1 MTRLLRECVDLTA
14 RTFVASSIRW
24 GRCALPLFATLLL
37 DCTGMTSSESHRQAF
52 SGTDPVKAARSP
64 ATPSR
69 ALELELTKALEAV
82 ARGRYASIEP
92 RLVRLASHDWRGSA
106 RAHIAL
112 AEVELMTGRYDSA
125 IARAR
130 PYCRVSEAH
139 FDDACTVLAE
149 ALRRTGDFD
158 RAISELTPFAENDV
172 ARSARLSLADL
183 LLDRGRMTEARV
195 LYRRLVED
203 FAEARTPDHD
213 SRQLAITGRAAHRL
227 GALKDANEFY
237 HRADTSGAVELTTL
251 IWRGELFL
259 TAHDPDRAQT
269 LADQAIRYAPD
280 HPAAQ
285 LFYARVRLAAIR
297 DAEHA
302 EQDLQRVRA
311 TNPKSAEPYAILAG
325 LALRDLDFGRA
336 RQQLGLGLAREP
348 WNLEL
353 LSLRAVAAFLADDR
367 AAFEAAVYQVLQLNP
382 AYTKLYRVVAEYAE
396 AEQRY
401 EDAIPILRRA
411 IELDPED
418 AMARAQLGIQLLR
431 SSDEQEGRKQ
441 LDLAF
446 KADPFDLRVRNTLV
460 LFEQKIDREY
470 VSVRQPGLTIRLPKT
485 YRELLQSIVPNWL
498 ERANSVLQQHYGSL
512 PSKTLAVELY
522 GDQDSF
528 GVRTSGVPA
537 TYLQGVCFGRTIIA
551 RLPTDEPTN
560 LGMTLWHELSHVYHL
575 ALSRHRVPRWF
586 TEGLAEVETAHY
598 RSEWTHERDLSVYQ
612 AMRDGRIPSVA
623 EMNRAYSRASS
634 IEELAVAYA
643 TSTYLVD
650 YLVRS
655 YGFGKMREMLVAW
668 GKHASTQQVVTEVLA
683 TSLDQLDVAFRSTL
697 RQRLA
702 RFDGQYLPPS
712 DPSPD
717 ARATVSGEADWSDPK
732 ATALAVRAVLLE
744 GQIPRARE
752 LIAKIDPAERGSPD
766 LLWVS
771 SMLELA
777 DQQADAAERALRQ
790 LVTSGHDGYFVR
802 LQLALVAR
810 MKSDLAGERDEL
822 VRAHAFDPAAS
833 EPLYR
838 LAAMANAS
846 GDTRA
851 EAEVLEQLVLLEES
865 DARSHRRLIELY
877 LQLGQPTRARQAA
890 EALEAAD
897 VLNRESHE
905 LLARVGVATRDR
917 KLLIRELGHQ
927 RDLLANGEQRD
938 ALERL
943 MLGAKAGKNVE
954 LSR

>member
-1 MTRLLRECVDLTA
+1 MVLTA
-14 RTFVASSIRW
+14 STSVASSIRW
-24 GRCALPLFATLLL
+24 GRFALPFFAALSL
-37 DCTGMTSSESHRQAF
+37 DCTGMTSSEPHRQAL
-52 SGTDPVKAARSP
+52 SGTEPAKVARS
-64 ATPSR
+64 AASSSNSF
-69 ALELELTKALEAV
+69 ELELNAALEAV
-82 ARGRYASIEP
+82 AKGRYASAEP
-92 RLVRLASHDWRGSA
+92 TLIRFATHAERGSA
-106 RAHIAL
+106 RANIAL
-112 AEVELMTGRYDSA
+112 AEVELMTGRHDSA
-125 IARAR
+125 ITRAR

-139 FDDACTVLAE
+139 FDEACTVLAQ
-149 ALRRTGDFD
+149 ALRHTGDFD
-158 RAISELTPFAENDV
+158 RAISELTAFAENNA
-172 ARSARLSLADL
+172 ARGARLSLADL
-183 LLDRGRMTEARV
+183 LLDRGRITEARV

-213 SRQLAITGRAAHRL
+213 ARQLAITGRAAHRL

-237 HRADTSGAVELTTL
+237 NRAETSVAVNLTTL

-259 TAHDPDRAQT
+259 TAHDPDRAQA

-285 LFYARVRLAAIR
+285 LFYARVRLVAVR

-302 EQDLQRVRA
+302 EQYLQRVLA

-336 RQQLGLGLAREP
+336 RQQLELGLAREP
-348 WNLEL
+348 WDLEL

-367 AAFEAAVYQVLQLNP
+367 VAFDAAVYRVLQINP
-382 AYTKLYRVVAEYAE
+382 AYTKVYRLVAEYAE
-396 AEQRY
+396 GEQRY
-401 EDAIPILRRA
+401 EDAVPILRRA

-418 AMARAQLGIQLLR
+418 AVARAQLGIQLLR
-431 SSDEQEGRKQ
+431 SNDEQEGRKQ

-446 KADPFDLRVRNTLV
+446 RADPFDLRVRNTLV

-470 VSVRQPGLTIRLPKT
+470 VSVTQPGLTIRVPKA
-485 YRELLQSIVPNWL
+485 YRALLQSIVPNWL
-498 ERANSVLQQHYGSL
+498 ERANSVLQQHYGRLS
-512 PSKTLAVELY
+512 SKTLAVELY

-537 TYLQGVCFGRTIIA
+537 TFLQGVCFGRTIIA

-598 RSEWTHERDLSVYQ
+598 RSEWAHERDLLVHT

-623 EMNRAYSRASS
+623 EMNRAYSHASS
-634 IEELAVAYA
+634 IDDLAVAYA
-643 TSTYLVD
+643 ASTYLVD
-650 YLVRS
+650 YLVRT

-668 GKHASTQQVVTEVLA
+668 GNRGSTQQVVTEVLA
-683 TSLDQLDVAFRSTL
+683 TSLDQLDAAFRTTL

-702 RFDGQYLPPS
+702 RFDAQYLPPS
-712 DPSPD
+712 GPSPD
-717 ARATVSGEADWSDPK
+717 EHATVNNEADRSDPRARALA
-732 ATALAVRAVLLE
+732 AHAALLQ
-744 GQIPRARE
+744 GKIPRARE
-752 LIAKIDPAERGSPD
+752 LIAKVDPAERGNPD

-771 SMLELA
+771 SMVDLA

-790 LVTSGHDGYFVR
+790 LVTNGRDGYFVR

-838 LAAMANAS
+838 LAAIAS
-846 GDTRA
+846 ASSDARA
-851 EAEVLEQLVLLEES
+851 EVERLEQLVRLEES
-865 DARSHRRLIELY
+865 DARSRRRLVELH
-877 LQLGQPTRARQAA
+877 LQLNQPTQARQAA

-897 VLNRESHE
+897 VLDLESHR

-927 RDLLANGEQRD
+927 RDLAANGEERD

-943 MLGAKAGKNVE
+943 ILAAKAGKNVE